1 MLFSLLFYFIDS
13 GYYLIILLITI
24 IGNYYIGLILYS
36 SENKYKNIIL
46 IFALI
51 FNLIP
56 LLFFKYWMFF
66 LQSLN
71 DIYAITNSNIH
82 FQIPEILLLSGI
94 SFFTFHSIS
103 YQLDIKSKKIEP
115 SRSLIDFGMYMSCFP
130 QLIAGPIVRYSEI
143 SNEISKRHS
152 SLESIYRGIYI
163 FSLGLASKVVLA
175 DSAGAIAD
183 KIFSKD
189 PATLSFDLAWIGA
202 LCYTFQIYFDFA
214 GYSNMA
220 IGLAKMMGFD
230 FPENFNQP
238 YRSKNITEF
247 WQRWHM
253 TLSRWFKDYVY
264 IPLGGNRKGQSRTLF
279 NLLVVFFLCGLWHG
293 ASYTF
298 IVWGLYHGF
307 LLIIDKLSDRY
318 NAFKINK
325 FFSQA
330 GTFFLIVIGWVFFR
344 SPHLEFS
351 ITYIERM
358 FSFDSNWPTFDS
370 IYFILIGPDKFFFI
384 LLCIFFSF
392 YSLEKSS
399 LNPNSE
405 KKVGYFKIFISFFL
419 IFLSTTLIS
428 SNGFNPFIYFKF

>member
-1 MLFSLLFYFIDS
+1 MLFSLFFYLIDS
-13 GYYLIILLITI
+13 GYYLFILLISIT
-24 IGNYYIGLILYS
+24 GNYYIGLILYNS
-36 SENKYKNIIL
+36 KNNYKNIIL
-46 IFALI
+46 ILGLF

-56 LLFFKYWMFF
+56 LLFFKYWMF
-66 LQSLN
+66 LLGSLN
-71 DIYAITNSNIH
+71 DLYKITNSNIH
-82 FQIPEILLLSGI
+82 FQIPEIVLLSGI

-103 YQLDIKSKKIEP
+103 YLLDIKARKIEP
-115 SRSLIDFGMYMSCFP
+115 SKSLIDFGMYMACFP

-143 SNEISKRHS
+143 SNEISSRPS
-152 SLESIYRGIYI
+152 NIESIYKGIYI
-163 FSLGLASKVVLA
+163 FSLGLASKVILA
-175 DSAGAIAD
+175 DSAGTVAD
-183 KIFSKD
+183 KIFSRD
-189 PATLSFDLAWIGA
+189 PNTLSIDLAWIGA

-238 YRSKNITEF
+238 YRSRNITEF

-253 TLSRWFKDYVY
+253 TLSRWFRDYVY

-279 NLLVVFFLCGLWHG
+279 NLLIVFFLCGLWHG

-298 IVWGLYHGF
+298 IVWGLYHG
-307 LLIIDKLSDRY
+307 LLLTIDKLSNRY
-318 NAFKINK
+318 NLLKINSL
-325 FFSQA
+325 FGQVV
-330 GTFFLIVIGWVFFR
+330 TFFLVVLGWVFFR
-344 SPHLEFS
+344 SPNLEFS
-351 ITYIERM
+351 LTYLRKM
-358 FSFDSNWPTFDS
+358 FLFGFSWPAWDY
-370 IYFILIGPDKFFFI
+370 IYYILIGPDKFFFI

-392 YSLEKSS
+392 YSFEKNT

-405 KKVGYFKIFISFFL
+405 NKITYLKIGISFFL